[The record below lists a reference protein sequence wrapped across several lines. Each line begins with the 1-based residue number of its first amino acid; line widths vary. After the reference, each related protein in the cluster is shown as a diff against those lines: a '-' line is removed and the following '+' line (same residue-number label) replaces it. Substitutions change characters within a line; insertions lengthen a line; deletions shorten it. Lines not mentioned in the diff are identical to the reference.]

1 MQFLQHSEASLLKSS
16 KFGLIAKNIYRG
28 RNFLQ
33 MEDHMA
39 ERVLVRQN
47 KEYETKIFGPDPR
60 DPESN
65 KLFPV
70 KEIYDLT
77 PYGMLL
83 ASLGSCTA
91 VLLNS
96 YAQNHGL
103 DLHEVE
109 LRLKYERNFKKDCEN
124 CEDIERYEEEIHE
137 EMAFVGNLTDKER
150 EKLFIVSHHC
160 PIHKML
166 KSGIQI
172 VSEPSKE

>member
-1 MQFLQHSEASLLKSS
+1 
-16 KFGLIAKNIYRG
+16 
-28 RNFLQ
+28 
-33 MEDHMA
+33 MA

-47 KEYETKIFGPDPR
+47 KEYETKIFGPDPH
-60 DPESN
+60 DPESK
-65 KLFPV
+65 KLYPV
-70 KEIYDLT
+70 KEIYDMT

-109 LRLKYERNFKKDCEN
+109 LNLRYERNFKEDCIN
-124 CEDIERYEEEIHE
+124 CEGIERYEEEIGE
-137 EMAFVGNLTDKER
+137 EISFIGNLTNKER
-150 EKLFIVSHHC
+150 EKLLLISYHC

-166 KSGIQI
+166 KSGIKVNSQLANS
-172 VSEPSKE
+172 SEGEKKKKL

>member
-1 MQFLQHSEASLLKSS
+1 M
-16 KFGLIAKNIYRG
+16 G
-28 RNFLQ
+28 
-33 MEDHMA
+33 
-39 ERVLVRQN
+39 ERVIVRQS
-47 KEYETKIFGPDPR
+47 KEYETKIFGPDPG

-65 KLFPV
+65 KLYPV

-91 VLLNS
+91 ALLNS

-109 LRLKYERNFKKDCEN
+109 LRLRYERNFKKDCEN
-124 CEDIERYEEEIHE
+124 CEGIERYEEEIDE
-137 EMAFVGNLTDKER
+137 EISFVGNLTGKER
-150 EKLFIVSHHC
+150 EKLFLISHHC

-166 KSGIQI
+166 KSGIKVNSQL
-172 VSEPSKE
+172 VDDGERKKKL